1 MSKSIKIVTD
11 GIGNNTKVYNS
22 DGKQIDGITH
32 IVIDKIDSKSIVK
45 ARLTFEFVELE
56 IIADCE
62 TNSKNEFLDAI
73 IEYMTNDVD
82 IPDGKCNVLDA
93 LYKMKT

>member
-1 MSKSIKIVTD
+1 MSIKIVSGGT
-11 GIGNNTKVYNS
+11 GYNTKVYNS

-32 IVIDKIDSKSIVK
+32 VVIDKIDSKSIVT

-62 TNSKNEFLDAI
+62 INSKNEFLDAI
-73 IEYMTNDVD
+73 INHVLNNVD
-82 IPDGKCNVLDA
+82 IPDGKNNVLDA